1 MRYLSNAADGSQHP
15 PVWRTGWKL
24 SNCTAVAVHCIMLQ
38 QHFLTRTADLQCD
51 TLHGMCRNVEVIQLK
66 NFRAKGKDCLVAR
79 LSGEN
84 ILNIA
89 YT

>member
-1 MRYLSNAADGSQHP
+1 MQQMAVSTHQFGEAGRSSWLEATQ
-15 PVWRTGWKL
+15 
-24 SNCTAVAVHCIMLQ
+24 CTAVDVHCIMLQ
-38 QHFLTRTADLQCD
+38 QHFLTRTADLQCN